1 MIRAIS
7 VFLFVFLLFPA
18 VAFALVKD
26 RHAGYYYPEPK
37 KIKTYRAR
45 ANILP
50 GANRERRI
58 AFITELMANA
68 LKRPYPP
75 QYAMFSKGLQ
85 AQKLIIVSN
94 YAGQLDT
101 IYRVRA
107 MLANLTSMA
116 RTLPIFL
123 GFSVEDKLNF
133 FDLGKMLGFKRI
145 TISDGDKFAHQVILK

>member
-1 MIRAIS
+1 M
-7 VFLFVFLLFPA
+7 
-18 VAFALVKD
+18 FA
-26 RHAGYYYPEPK
+26 
-37 KIKTYRAR
+37 
-45 ANILP
+45 
-50 GANRERRI
+50 
-58 AFITELMANA
+58 
-68 LKRPYPP
+68 
-75 QYAMFSKGLQ
+75 KGLQ

-107 MLANLTSMA
+107 MLANLTSTA